1 MNSALPSLHCR
12 KNYYDGGYEMVSYDD
27 FKEFMRIK
35 AEEETGGRA
44 KVSRVRKL
52 NGVVLDGLTI
62 MTTDSN
68 ISPAIYLNE
77 FYDDFKNAPES
88 DEEALEIIWNSIRA
102 YYYRHLPIKGLDVND
117 FMSWD
122 LAKNKLVPRLIN
134 TKKNMELLED
144 TVSIDLYDLS
154 IIFVIKVGS
163 DEFNG
168 SIMVKKEHTDLWNV
182 SAEEMYEIALE
193 NIADDWKITSM
204 TEMLNELGSGLMDC
218 DELGNMN
225 IYVLS
230 NKDGVYGASAMLNKD
245 VFDNNKK
252 TYGFDR
258 IYIIPSSVHELLL
271 IPADNQKLTV
281 EYINMMIREVNM
293 TTVGVTEILSDNVY
307 VYDIS
312 KNKLVA

>member
-1 MNSALPSLHCR
+1 MVT
-12 KNYYDGGYEMVSYDD
+12 YDE

-35 AEEETGGRA
+35 AEEGTGGRV

-68 ISPAIYLNE
+68 ISPTIYLNE
-77 FYDDFKNAPES
+77 FYDDFKNAAES
-88 DEEALEIIWNSIRA
+88 DDEALEIIWNSIREF
-102 YYYRHLPIKGLDVND
+102 YYRHLPKSSLDVND

-122 LAKNKLVPRLIN
+122 IAKNKLVPRLIN

-144 TVSIDLYDLS
+144 TVSIDFYDLS

-182 SAEEMYEIALE
+182 SAEDMYEIALE

-245 VFDNNKK
+245 VFDNIKK

-271 IPADNQKLTV
+271 IPADNQELT
-281 EYINMMIREVNM
+281 EDYINMMIREVNM
-293 TTVGVTEILSDNVY
+293 TSLNVTEVLSDHVY
-307 VYDIS
+307 VYDIR